1 MSFFLR
7 GVSSCKCNRKYKHIL
22 HLHDLSETTL
32 ADYFEE
38 FKIVNR
44 ETVLPVLDKVDAD
57 LHLAATE
64 LHWYPVGTGLAS
76 STFSISGFTVLPRLL
91 ESGVDLECSN
101 EDVFV
106 ATRVRRGGGV
116 SDVKRYGEV
125 GDTGH
130 IELVL
135 GVAARPEWV
144 LGGAGDCIDE
154 DLLLVEIDQ
163 SIGQVF

>member
-1 MSFFLR
+1 M
-7 GVSSCKCNRKYKHIL
+7 
-22 HLHDLSETTL
+22 
-32 ADYFEE
+32 
-38 FKIVNR
+38 
-44 ETVLPVLDKVDAD
+44 PVLDKVDAD

-64 LHWYPVGTGLAS
+64 LHWYPVGAGLAS
-76 STFSISGFTVLPRLL
+76 STVPISGLAVLPRLL

-106 ATRVRRGGGV
+106 AASVGRGGGV

-135 GVAARPEWV
+135 GVAARPQWV
-144 LGGAGDCIDE
+144 LGGTGNCVDE
-154 DLLLVEIDQ
+154 DLLLVEIDEG
-163 SIGQVF
+163 IGQVF

>member
-1 MSFFLR
+1 
-7 GVSSCKCNRKYKHIL
+7 
-22 HLHDLSETTL
+22 
-32 ADYFEE
+32 
-38 FKIVNR
+38 
-44 ETVLPVLDKVDAD
+44 LPVLDKVDAD

-76 STFSISGFTVLPRLL
+76 ATLSISGLAVLPRLL
-91 ESGVDLECSN
+91 ESGVDLQCSN

-106 ATRVRRGGGV
+106 ATSVGRGGGV
-116 SDVKRYGEV
+116 SDVKRDGEV

-144 LGGAGDCIDE
+144 LGGTGNCVDE
-154 DLLLVEIDQ
+154 DLLLVEIDEG
-163 SIGQVF
+163 IGQVF